1 MICTPKLGHPKR
13 SAFLRITYEQK
24 IQIYNERKQ
33 GKTISYLSQKY
44 NYDISNLKYLVELI
58 DIHGFKIL
66 RKNKN
71 NYYSSQFKINAIN
84 EVLLNNKSIKSVSL
98 NKGLLTQSIL
108 ISWIHKFK
116 NNDYTV
122 IEKKRG
128 ITSMTKKKESIK
140 NPETELARLRKGN
153 EYLKAELEYSKKLK
167 AVVQKRINQQQ
178 KKK

>member
-1 MICTPKLGHPKR
+1 M
-13 SAFLRITYEQK
+13 RITYELK

-33 GKTISYLSQKY
+33 GETIRHLSRKY
-44 NYDISNLKYLVELI
+44 NYDIASLKYLLALI
-58 DIHGFKIL
+58 DIHGIEIL

-71 NYYSSQFKINAIN
+71 NYYSPQVKRFAIN
-84 EVLLNNKSIKSVSL
+84 EVLVNNKSINYVSL
-98 NKGLLTQSIL
+98 NLGLLTPSIL
-108 ISWIHKFK
+108 SIWINKYK

-128 ITSMTKKKESIK
+128 RATMTKKKESIK
-140 NPETELARLRKGN
+140 KPETELDRLRREN

-167 AVVQKRINQQQ
+167 VVVQKRINQQQ

>member
-1 MICTPKLGHPKR
+1 
-13 SAFLRITYEQK
+13 
-24 IQIYNERKQ
+24 
-33 GKTISYLSQKY
+33 
-44 NYDISNLKYLVELI
+44 
-58 DIHGFKIL
+58 
-66 RKNKN
+66 
-71 NYYSSQFKINAIN
+71 
-84 EVLLNNKSIKSVSL
+84 L

-128 ITSMTKKKESIK
+128 KTSMTKKKESIK
-140 NPETELARLRKGN
+140 NPETELARLRKEN